1 MKHIDEWLDE
11 PPRDENECLAKEWLE
26 HFRRPAIDKDHDWLG
41 DRVVTCTYQGESY
54 RCIGASRMGDVWL
67 TSHFD
72 RVNGY
77 DLRVYVDDCS
87 NWAVHTK

>member
-11 PPRDENECLAKEWLE
+11 PPRDENERLAKAWLE

-41 DRVVTCTYQGESY
+41 ARVVTCTYQGEPY
-54 RCIGASRMGDVWL
+54 RCIGCSRMGDVWI

-77 DLRVYVDDCS
+77 DLRVDVDDCS
-87 NWAVHTK
+87 DWAVCPK